1 MNLIFLDTETT
12 GLKDGRVVQV
22 AYKISDSNTLVA
34 EYFKPPV
41 PIDIEAMAVHHITE
55 KKVLDKQTF
64 KDSKMFKDLA
74 GFLKD
79 SILVAHNAPYD
90 ITILANEGITSGK
103 FICTYKIAYHIYDLP
118 NYKMQYL
125 RYLWNIDED
134 SALAHSAEGD
144 VVILEKVFSHML
156 EEYSKNNNLTHEQ
169 SVNKFIE
176 ISSTP
181 QLQRKITFGKHIGKT
196 FEEIKK
202 NDPSY
207 LNWLHNNA
215 LADKSEDFVYT
226 VKHYMGL

>member
-1 MNLIFLDTETT
+1 MSLIFLDTETT
-12 GLKDGRVVQV
+12 GLKDGRVIQV
-22 AYKISDSNTLVA
+22 AYKIFDSDTLVA

-55 KKVLDKQTF
+55 KKVSDKQIF
-64 KDSKMFKDLA
+64 KDSKMFKDLNR
-74 GFLKD
+74 FLKD

-90 ITILANEGITSGK
+90 ISVLANEDVVAGK
-103 FICTYKIAYHIYDLP
+103 FICTYKVAYHIYDLP

-125 RYLWNIDED
+125 RYLWNIEED
-134 SALAHSAEGD
+134 SASAHDAGGD
-144 VVILEKVFSHML
+144 VVILEKVFLHMV

-169 SVNKFIE
+169 TVDKFVE
-176 ISSTP
+176 ISSKP

-207 LNWLHNNA
+207 LNWLYNNA
-215 LADKSEDFVYT
+215 IADKSEDFVYT
-226 VKHYMGL
+226 VKHYMG